1 MNTELQFAISPVQL
15 AGVLDYHTVSEAD
28 ALSNR
33 LLGGLELAL
42 GTVELIGATALCLA
56 PDPTLL
62 TKAACVVTGTHSLD
76 SINAA
81 ANRILTG
88 YDTRTATFQLT
99 EKLAKEAGASDSTAM
114 YIGLTVDSAVP
125 AAAGLAWGVSRI
137 KYVRAGTLKLAEHEA
152 VSRARI
158 GGHTLKKHIAKTDE
172 ELLARLAQSTGLDAA
187 TSFESVQQAEK
198 VITAALRANRFKIIR
213 WANSVRGEQEALVI
227 TWNAGTKVGYG
238 FRRGSKIKWPV
249 NHVRV
254 VLVCKE
260 YLGKPYFILTAY
272 PELL

>member
-42 GTVELIGATALCLA
+42 GTVELMGATALCLA

-114 YIGLTVDSAVP
+114 YIGLTADIGVP
-125 AAAGLAWGVSRI
+125 SAAGLAWGVSRI
-137 KYVRAGTLKLAEHEA
+137 KYVRAGTPKIEHEGIKK
-152 VSRARI
+152 I
-158 GGHTLKKHIAKTDE
+158 GGHTIRKHVAKTDE
-172 ELLARLAQSTGLDAA
+172 ELLARLAQSPGLKAA
-187 TSFESVQQAEK
+187 TTFESLQQAEK

-213 WANSVRGEQEALVI
+213 WANTTRGDNTLEI
-227 TWNAGTKVGYG
+227 FWDAGTKVGYG
-238 FRRGSKIKWPV
+238 FRQGSKIKWPV
-249 NHVRV
+249 NQVKV
-254 VLVCKE
+254 VLKRE
-260 YLGKPYFILTAY
+260 EFRGMPYFILTAY